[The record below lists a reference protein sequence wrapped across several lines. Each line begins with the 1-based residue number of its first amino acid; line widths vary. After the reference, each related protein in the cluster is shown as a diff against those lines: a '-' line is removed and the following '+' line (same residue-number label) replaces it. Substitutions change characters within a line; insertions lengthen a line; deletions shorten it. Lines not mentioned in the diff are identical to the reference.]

1 MASVS
6 AIQEYRVQ
14 FSGRVQGVGFRFTA
28 RHLARQFKNLTGYA
42 SNLPDGRV
50 EIVVESDVLTFR
62 DFLRSI
68 EESPLGRGVTE
79 TKVETRPITARQ
91 FTSFDIHA

>member
-6 AIQEYRVQ
+6 AISEYRVQ
-14 FSGRVQGVGFRFTA
+14 FSGRVQGVGFRFTI
-28 RHLARQFKNLTGYA
+28 RHLARQFKNLTGYV

-50 EIVVESDVLTFR
+50 EIVAESDETTFK

-68 EESPLGRGVTE
+68 EESPLGRGVTA
-79 TKVETRPITARQ
+79 TKVETRSITARQ
-91 FTSFDIHA
+91 FSLFDIY